1 MKYLILDVETIGG
14 SPKTSKMTEIAMYL
28 YDGKKIID
36 QFETLINPE
45 SPIPRFI
52 TGLTG
57 INDEMVKN
65 APKFHE
71 IAKKIIKFSKG
82 AIFVAHNVSFD
93 YGMIR
98 SEFRSLGYDFR
109 MPHLCTVK
117 SARKILPGKSSYSLG
132 KLCRELDIKLSNR
145 HRAIGDAQA
154 TVKLFKIMFEKD
166 QILLNELIEYE
177 LNPKYTHPNLDYITI
192 DDLPTKTGVYRFYN
206 EFNQII
212 YIGKSINIKKRVKQ
226 HLQNRKNKKA
236 IQLSKDIARVEY
248 ELCGSELIALLKE
261 SELIKKHQTSYNR
274 SLKISRFLF
283 GIYDD
288 ISDNGYIHLL
298 VDNISKRKSS
308 PLLYF
313 STKKDGA
320 EYLKSI
326 REEYQLCDIYCSSK
340 KDMNKACFYYEIKSC
355 NGACIMNEDVET
367 YNNRVQIF
375 IDKLSYKHQR
385 FYLVGKGRDKTEK
398 SLVLIEN
405 GTYRGYGFAPY
416 HFNHLTIDKWY
427 AFIESKKEDKDSKI
441 LVNNYIKKNK
451 KDKIFRF

>member
-1 MKYLILDVETIGG
+1 MRYLILDVETIGG
-14 SPKTSKMTEIAMYL
+14 NPKTSKMTELAMYL
-28 YDGKKIID
+28 YDGEKIID
-36 QFETLINPE
+36 QFESLINPE
-45 SPIPRFI
+45 APIPRFI

-71 IAKKIIKFSKG
+71 IAKKIIEFSEG

-98 SEFRSLGYDFR
+98 SEFRALGYDFR
-109 MPHLCTVK
+109 KPHLCTVK
-117 SARKILPGKSSYSLG
+117 SARKILPGKASYSLG

-154 TVKLFKIMFEKD
+154 TVKLFNMMFVKD
-166 QILLNELIEYE
+166 KELLNQLIEYE
-177 LNPKYTHPNLDYITI
+177 LNPKHTHPNLDYLTI
-192 DDLPTKTGVYRFYN
+192 DELSTKTGVYRFYN

-212 YIGKSINIKKRVKQ
+212 YVGKSINIKKRVKQ
-226 HLQNRKNKKA
+226 HLHNRKTKKA
-236 IQLSKDIARVEY
+236 IQLSKEIVRVEY
-248 ELCGSELIALLKE
+248 DLCGSELIALLKE
-261 SELIKKHQTSYNR
+261 SELIKKHQATYNH
-274 SLKISRFLF
+274 SLKNSRFLY

-288 ISDNGYIHLL
+288 ISGNGYIHLTI
-298 VDNISKRKSS
+298 DSISKRKCT

-313 STKKDGA
+313 STKKDGS
-320 EYLKSI
+320 EYLKFI
-326 REEYQLCDIYCSSK
+326 REEYQLCDKYCG
-340 KDMNKACFYYEIKSC
+340 NKRNISDSCFYHEIKSC
-355 NGACIMNEDVET
+355 NGACVGDENADT
-367 YNNRVQIF
+367 YNNRVQVF
-375 IDKLSYKHQR
+375 IDKLSYQFER

-405 GTYRGYGFAPY
+405 GTYQGYGFAPY
-416 HFNHLTIDKWY
+416 HFNHLTIDKWFT
-427 AFIESKKEDKDSKI
+427 FIKSKKEDKDSKI